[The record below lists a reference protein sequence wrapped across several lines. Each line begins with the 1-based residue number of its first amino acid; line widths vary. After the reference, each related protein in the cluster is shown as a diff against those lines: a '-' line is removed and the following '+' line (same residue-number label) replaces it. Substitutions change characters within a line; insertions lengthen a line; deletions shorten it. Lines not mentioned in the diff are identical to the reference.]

1 MKRKTSLHAE
11 EELPAATSIPN
22 KARKNARLRTTYSS
36 FGQDGITA
44 TANAY
49 GHLLQITQ
57 YFGNKPSG
65 FVAVNLDDTEE
76 PHFVKWRAHDLQ
88 QQSIDP
94 TQGMRLL
101 LQRPADDTSAIDI
114 WDTNPKTM
122 SVPANVSPSP
132 LVIAPPRAKASSKTS
147 RYDVP
152 VPRPQWVNQ
161 SESGSGSN
169 GSQIFATEIPTII
182 IDTNLL
188 LRDLDFMAGEE
199 MKEFGLE
206 PHYSSRIT
214 NDGYSVARM
223 HSDYLYHRHS
233 DGRNANKDGRNT
245 IALFISPF
253 INEQPQQPQQ
263 FLEPAPEDLDN
274 YFVTPN
280 EQAWNDLIENKTLEI
295 TLAYT
300 LRLITSKEEDIATSP
315 VSAAD
320 LRKAKEQ
327 INKPEIWS
335 TYYLSVA
342 SPSGRFQRRF
352 MQLLLL
358 VVISLVTEFLGKQVL
373 CQGHLEWLFGED
385 HGFSP
390 HRWATGRAIAE
401 WESNPTLSEKS
412 VVDASLNI
420 IKAADFYRI
429 SKATPDTI
437 DDFRG
442 DVNDWIED
450 LHRNN
455 QDIEYVFPHSS
466 EDLPLQFQLSDHA
479 IIWRALKS
487 LELIGLSSE
496 LKANTIPGRRKS
508 SYSSRKIQDSIFKKF
523 TTDCTQL
530 SERLMATS
538 RSLSETS
545 FLLHIEDTAT
555 LSAMKMG
562 LFDLPKREELV
573 RRMTIESN
581 DEPDNVAP
589 GMPVGASTSRSDN
602 DLTDPWRNKH
612 EAWMATIDSQKLH
625 EDNDDD
631 NWDHPLQYALA
642 MVLSARGIH
651 MNSQTPAQMYTFARS
666 ILLQSSSPNGLFPGL
681 LDENKDPALFE
692 DDDAYWHASFE
703 VPFILWET
711 KKFSPRTEE
720 NSTDET
726 SSSFLLRR
734 NSAEAS
740 ISGAGFVKRYEP
752 FTETSDLGPNYE
764 WLYKEPEFFGFR
776 IDLSSKAIEKFC
788 EDHRRNV
795 EKGSETIN
803 RAVDAVQSPKQDTTL
818 QDYGYIID
826 ISGPEYTKILGQRN
840 LPFRIFSPDKIRS
853 FIGGVRDTT
862 NAKKRFFHFYRA
874 NLDVALN
881 CYLASSEEEEISSFF
896 DKHSSYSKYFFED
909 TTAIFNKWVVPDDA
923 TFQAIPWTETFKFP
937 DSAGSES
944 DKRVGRAVMSFRFDG
959 DVFDHYWTC
968 HFFDHNPQW
977 LSNTQAG
984 RPLISSRHVSGTLE
998 ADPWQQRRVLELL
1011 LFDIILKEMIKGTK
1025 GILEEIMT
1033 SVLTSSHSHKHRAT
1047 DQPTVD
1053 FSEIDAS
1060 TLLNALEVLSKVDSN
1075 TFASKNELW
1084 NKFQRIL
1091 QVIEDD
1097 LKESLT
1103 MIALWTDREEKRNI
1117 IKAGWTPRKEQK
1129 YQGAISRLKLLNSHK
1144 IHELRRCGANVA
1156 SFNMLLTRRL
1166 EVMRNDLDTKIVFL
1180 PVSFA
1185 TGVFSMSGAPT
1196 RELLGSMASTACV
1209 ALLITVVALLNA
1221 KVLGAELFGP
1231 IFNGIRPLS
1240 EAALRP
1246 IFRFCTGLIYLVLL
1260 SIISILP
1267 NKWIYFLQKRI
1278 EKAAS
1283 EQSSLQTSANE
1294 GFIDRKVKQIR
1305 NKVKAIEKEIGEE
1318 ERERR
1323 RKQKEE
1329 KRRRK
1334 EEEEEERKR
1343 EEEEEEEERKREG
1356 KKRESKEK
1364 EEGMSMKGL
1373 QETFSSGYD
1382 IGLGVEDQEST
1393 LLSDGENQQ
1402 ISSCSTYASF
1412 GDKGVTAT
1420 TNSHGHLLQ
1429 ITRYFD
1435 HGPSGF
1441 FCVDLTDI
1449 PPSHAFTHRMQKLQD
1464 YCTDP
1469 NSGVGVRIKH
1479 FMDFDAHTERPN
1491 EEVPKLDFIHDRW
1504 PHFVARTPK
1513 FDLETQYLVSE
1524 KTVYQIYTLKP
1535 CQGGDHLA
1543 DTPRSAMNI
1552 ELFVR
1557 NLSIKADS
1565 DENGSN
1571 SNHNEPQNTHYE
1583 KYSNHLSPK
1592 NDYVKRIRKI
1602 RNTVD
1607 GNQDVIALFI
1617 TSFINKHPQK
1627 FYVELKSGD
1636 VRIVLED
1643 RVLDSVLKE
1652 LKEGNKLEVT
1662 LAYRLELISSG
1673 QTEFNHSVSSE
1684 SLSSAQTA
1692 LREPFKIPVFTQ
1704 DERFNSNLRRNLE
1717 HILSVCSIP
1726 VSSDAN
1732 GKSPFIVLTC
1742 GDFSGHRI
1750 STAASFYAFRFLL
1763 LTLEDINSQ
1772 SRGVYRWESDPRD
1785 NNYVAE
1791 MTFRILEVCQGHLRW
1806 LIRENAK
1813 SDATIVGDDSNPN
1826 LIQQSLIST
1835 SFQIIKAAEFCRAAM
1850 SYKKTTLTK
1859 LEIENGFRTI
1869 VGKWTAALDE
1879 KNKGRHFV
1887 FPNLREEREQWVFH
1901 LSDQAIIWWAAKSAE
1916 ELALKGELQVNET
1929 SGTYPSRNGVLYSSD
1944 NIRASLLKRFTIGNS
1959 TFEKNMIAVSRSSN
1973 ETRFQLQ
1980 AKDTVLF
1987 YAMDLGLFDQDG
1999 SAESTY
2005 SLWQNKTEAW
2015 RCVVDYQK
2023 ECEHDQT
2030 THWDWEQPLRC
2041 ALAKKRE
2048 MHYFEG
2054 LQLMDS
2060 SPAISMRIKVYGGP
2074 IAERAPEIEHHCDY
2088 SVAPRVQRLA
2098 VNTVH
2103 RINII

>member
-1 MKRKTSLHAE
+1 MAITE

-122 SVPANVSPSP
+122 SVLANVSPSP
-132 LVIAPPRAKASSKTS
+132 LVKAPPRAKPSPSEKLSSKAG

-161 SESGSGSN
+161 SETGSGSN
-169 GSQIFATEIPTII
+169 GSQIFSEIPTIV

-188 LRDLDFMAGEE
+188 LRDLDFMAREE
-199 MKEFGLE
+199 MKEYGLE

-214 NDGYSVARM
+214 NDGYSVTRM

-233 DGRNANKDGRNT
+233 DGRNANKDDRNT

-263 FLEPAPEDLDN
+263 FSQPALEDLDN

-327 INKPEIWS
+327 INRRSPDMVPITIDKHLDFALSRNLEHI
-335 TYYLSVA
+335 LSVCSIPVWKVSEEIYTVALTCGDISGHRISGKA
-342 SPSGRFQRRF
+342 SFHAFQF
-352 MQLLLL
+352 LLLAYQYFDSKVPESGL
-358 VVISLVTEFLGKQVL
+358 CKLEKCTCEDYCCNMRSRIFRV

-390 HRWATGRAIAE
+390 HRWATGRAIAG
-401 WESNPTLSEKS
+401 WESNVTLSEKS

-429 SKATPDTI
+429 SKATQDTI

-711 KKFSPRTEE
+711 KKYSPRTEE

-788 EDHRRNV
+788 EEHRRNV

-803 RAVDAVQSPKQDTTL
+803 RAVEAFQPLKQDTL

-909 TTAIFNKWVVPDDA
+909 TTAIFNKWVTELHLSFYQVVPDDA
-923 TFQAIPWTETFKFP
+923 VFQAIPWTETFKFP

-1166 EVMRNDLDTKIVFL
+1166 EVMRNDLDTKSNVDIRLFTYVTVVFL

-1283 EQSSLQTSANE
+1283 EQSSLQTSSNE
-1294 GFIDRKVKQIR
+1294 GFVDRKVKQIR

-1329 KRRRK
+1329 KRKRK

-1364 EEGMSMKGL
+1364 EEG
-1373 QETFSSGYD
+1373 
-1382 IGLGVEDQEST
+1382 VE
-1393 LLSDGENQQ
+1393 
-1402 ISSCSTYASF
+1402 
-1412 GDKGVTAT
+1412 
-1420 TNSHGHLLQ
+1420 
-1429 ITRYFD
+1429 
-1435 HGPSGF
+1435 
-1441 FCVDLTDI
+1441 
-1449 PPSHAFTHRMQKLQD
+1449 
-1464 YCTDP
+1464 
-1469 NSGVGVRIKH
+1469 
-1479 FMDFDAHTERPN
+1479 ERR
-1491 EEVPKLDFIHDRW
+1491 EEVASLRQADQDPAA
-1504 PHFVARTPK
+1504 ARGRT
-1513 FDLETQYLVSE
+1513 
-1524 KTVYQIYTLKP
+1524 
-1535 CQGGDHLA
+1535 GD
-1543 DTPRSAMNI
+1543 
-1552 ELFVR
+1552 
-1557 NLSIKADS
+1557 
-1565 DENGSN
+1565 
-1571 SNHNEPQNTHYE
+1571 
-1583 KYSNHLSPK
+1583 
-1592 NDYVKRIRKI
+1592 
-1602 RNTVD
+1602 
-1607 GNQDVIALFI
+1607 
-1617 TSFINKHPQK
+1617 
-1627 FYVELKSGD
+1627 
-1636 VRIVLED
+1636 
-1643 RVLDSVLKE
+1643 
-1652 LKEGNKLEVT
+1652 
-1662 LAYRLELISSG
+1662 
-1673 QTEFNHSVSSE
+1673 
-1684 SLSSAQTA
+1684 
-1692 LREPFKIPVFTQ
+1692 
-1704 DERFNSNLRRNLE
+1704 
-1717 HILSVCSIP
+1717 
-1726 VSSDAN
+1726 
-1732 GKSPFIVLTC
+1732 
-1742 GDFSGHRI
+1742 
-1750 STAASFYAFRFLL
+1750 
-1763 LTLEDINSQ
+1763 
-1772 SRGVYRWESDPRD
+1772 
-1785 NNYVAE
+1785 
-1791 MTFRILEVCQGHLRW
+1791 
-1806 LIRENAK
+1806 
-1813 SDATIVGDDSNPN
+1813 
-1826 LIQQSLIST
+1826 
-1835 SFQIIKAAEFCRAAM
+1835 
-1850 SYKKTTLTK
+1850 
-1859 LEIENGFRTI
+1859 
-1869 VGKWTAALDE
+1869 
-1879 KNKGRHFV
+1879 
-1887 FPNLREEREQWVFH
+1887 
-1901 LSDQAIIWWAAKSAE
+1901 
-1916 ELALKGELQVNET
+1916 
-1929 SGTYPSRNGVLYSSD
+1929 SSD
-1944 NIRASLLKRFTIGNS
+1944 NTV
-1959 TFEKNMIAVSRSSN
+1959 AVSNMDVDEGTPRNIFERIRYRFGGGRSRINRSS
-1973 ETRFQLQ
+1973 
-1980 AKDTVLF
+1980 V
-1987 YAMDLGLFDQDG
+1987 
-1999 SAESTY
+1999 
-2005 SLWQNKTEAW
+2005 
-2015 RCVVDYQK
+2015 
-2023 ECEHDQT
+2023 
-2030 THWDWEQPLRC
+2030 
-2041 ALAKKRE
+2041 
-2048 MHYFEG
+2048 
-2054 LQLMDS
+2054 
-2060 SPAISMRIKVYGGP
+2060 
-2074 IAERAPEIEHHCDY
+2074 
-2088 SVAPRVQRLA
+2088 
-2098 VNTVH
+2098 
-2103 RINII
+2103 

>member
-1 MKRKTSLHAE
+1 MAITEE
-11 EELPAATSIPN
+11 EELPSATSIPN

-49 GHLLQITQ
+49 GHLLQISQ

-132 LVIAPPRAKASSKTS
+132 LVIAPPRAKASPKTS

-169 GSQIFATEIPTII
+169 GSQIFSEIPTIV

-188 LRDLDFMAGEE
+188 LRDLDFMAREE
-199 MKEFGLE
+199 TKEYGLE

-214 NDGYSVARM
+214 NDGYCVARM
-223 HSDYLYHRHS
+223 HSDYLYNRHS
-233 DGRNANKDGRNT
+233 DGRNANKDDRNT

-263 FLEPAPEDLDN
+263 FSEPAPEDLDN

-300 LRLITSKEEDIATSP
+300 LKLITSKDEDIATSP

-327 INKPEIWS
+327 INRPEIWS
-335 TYYLSVA
+335 IYYLSVA
-342 SPSGRFQRRF
+342 SPSGKLQRRF

-358 VVISLVTEFLGKQVL
+358 VVISLVTGFLGKQVL

-390 HRWATGRAIAE
+390 H
-401 WESNPTLSEKS
+401 SNPTLSEKS

-420 IKAADFYRI
+420 IKATDFYRI
-429 SKATPDTI
+429 SKATQDTI

-442 DVNDWIED
+442 D
-450 LHRNN
+450 
-455 QDIEYVFPHSS
+455 DIEY
-466 EDLPLQFQLSDHA
+466 FQLSDHA

-555 LSAMKMG
+555 LSAMKM
-562 LFDLPKREELV
+562 V

-631 NWDHPLQYALA
+631 NWDHPLQ
-642 MVLSARGIH
+642 GIH
-651 MNSQTPAQMYTFARS
+651 MNSQTPAQ
-666 ILLQSSSPNGLFPGL
+666 ISSPNGLFPGL

-703 VPFILWET
+703 Y
-711 KKFSPRTEE
+711 SPRTEE
-720 NSTDET
+720 NSTDEA

-788 EDHRRNV
+788 EEHRRNV
-795 EKGSETIN
+795 DKSSETIN
-803 RAVDAVQSPKQDTTL
+803 RAVDAVQSPKQDTL

-909 TTAIFNKWVVPDDA
+909 TTAIFNKWVTELHLSFYQVVPDDA
-923 TFQAIPWTETFKFP
+923 FFQAIPWTETFKFP

-968 HFFDHNPQW
+968 HFFDHNPHW

-1166 EVMRNDLDTKIVFL
+1166 EVMRNDLDTKSNVDIRLFTYVTVVFL

-1294 GFIDRKVKQIR
+1294 GFVDRKVKQIR
-1305 NKVKAIEKEIGEE
+1305 NKVKEIEKEIGEE

-1356 KKRESKEK
+1356 MKRESKEK
-1364 EEGMSMKGL
+1364 EEGSHYLTWMSMKGL
-1373 QETFSSGYD
+1373 QETFLSEYG
-1382 IGLGVEDQEST
+1382 IGLGAEDQEST
-1393 LLSDGENQQ
+1393 LLSDDENEQ
-1402 ISSCSTYASF
+1402 ISCCSTYASF

-1435 HGPSGF
+1435 HEPSGLF
-1441 FCVDLTDI
+1441 RVDLTDI
-1449 PPSHAFTHRMQKLQD
+1449 LPSRSIAHRMQKLQD
-1464 YCTDP
+1464 YCRDP
-1469 NSGVGVRIKH
+1469 NTGVGVRIEYS
-1479 FMDFDAHTERPN
+1479 MDGDTHGGRPN
-1491 EEVPKLDFIHDRW
+1491 EEVPKLDFVHDRW
-1504 PHFVARTPK
+1504 PHFVTKTPE
-1513 FDLETQYLVSE
+1513 FDLKTQYIVSE
-1524 KTVYQIYTLKP
+1524 KTVYQIYALKLFQREGHIAEIP
-1535 CQGGDHLA
+1535 QP
-1543 DTPRSAMNI
+1543 TMNI
-1552 ELFVR
+1552 KLFLR
-1557 NLSIKADS
+1557 NLSVKADN
-1565 DENGSN
+1565 DKNN
-1571 SNHNEPQNTHYE
+1571 SNPNNNDTQNTHYE
-1583 KYSNHLSPK
+1583 EYSNHLSPEK
-1592 NDYVKRIRKI
+1592 GYIKRTRNI
-1602 RNTVD
+1602 RNTEN

-1617 TSFINKHPQK
+1617 TPFINKSPQK
-1627 FYVELKSGD
+1627 FDVEPKSRD
-1636 VRIVLED
+1636 YHIILEG
-1643 RVLDSVLKE
+1643 SVLKNFR
-1652 LKEGNKLEVT
+1652 EGNELEVT
-1662 LAYRLELISSG
+1662 LAYRLELISSRETG
-1673 QTEFNHSVSSE
+1673 FNYFVSSREIGFNHFVSSGETGFNYSVSSRETGFNYSVSSE
-1684 SLSSAQTA
+1684 SLSDAQA
-1692 LREPFKIPVFTQ
+1692 VLGKPFKRPVLTQ
-1704 DERFNSNLRRNLE
+1704 DDHFNVNLRRNLE

-1726 VSSDAN
+1726 VSSDADGN
-1732 GKSPFIVLTC
+1732 NPSIALTC
-1742 GDFSGHRI
+1742 GDISGHRI
-1750 STAASFYAFRFLL
+1750 STEASFYAFQFLL
-1763 LTLEDINSQ
+1763 LALENMNNQ
-1772 SRGVYRWESDPRD
+1772 SRGVYQSENDSTADD
-1785 NNYVAE
+1785 YAGD
-1791 MTFRILEVCQGHLRW
+1791 MKSRIIEVCQGHLKW
-1806 LIRENAK
+1806 LLESAESNSEVSSINGAS
-1813 SDATIVGDDSNPN
+1813 SDAPIVDGVSNPN
-1826 LIQQSLIST
+1826 VLKQSLIST
-1835 SFQIIKAAEFCRAAM
+1835 SFQIIKAAEFCRAVM
-1850 SYKKTTLTK
+1850 SNVSEATK
-1859 LEIENGFRTI
+1859 LEIANGFRTI
-1869 VGKWTAALDE
+1869 VRKWTAALGE
-1879 KNKGRHFV
+1879 KNKGGDFL
-1887 FPNLREEREQWVFH
+1887 FPNLRKEREQWVFH
-1901 LSDQAIIWWAAKSAE
+1901 ISDHAIIWWAAKSAE
-1916 ELALKGELQVNET
+1916 ELELRVDKNL
-1929 SGTYPSRNGVLYSSD
+1929 GTYISRDGVIYSKE
-1944 NIRASLLKRFTIGNS
+1944 IQKSLLKRFTIGNS
-1959 TFEKNMIAVSRSSN
+1959 SFEKHMIAISRSSN
-1973 ETRFQLQ
+1973 ETRFQFR
-1980 AKDTVLF
+1980 ARDTVLF
-1987 YAMDLGLFDQDG
+1987 YAMERGVFDQDDAVEDG
-1999 SAESTY
+1999 SST
-2005 SLWQNKTEAW
+2005 WKNKIEAW
-2015 RCVVDYQK
+2015 RCTVDYQK
-2023 ECEHDQT
+2023 DCEDDQNA
-2030 THWDWEQPLRC
+2030 HLNWDQPLLSNGPDANR
-2041 ALAKKRE
+2041 
-2048 MHYFEG
+2048 
-2054 LQLMDS
+2054 D
-2060 SPAISMRIKVYGGP
+2060 PRIEY
-2074 IAERAPEIEHHCDY
+2074 HCDH
-2088 SVAPRVQRLA
+2088 SI
-2098 VNTVH
+2098 TSGF
-2103 RINII
+2103 

>member
-1 MKRKTSLHAE
+1 MDITE
-11 EELPAATSIPN
+11 EELPGATSIPN
-22 KARKNARLRTTYSS
+22 KARRNARLRTTYSS

-132 LVIAPPRAKASSKTS
+132 LVIAPPRAKASSKTT

-152 VPRPQWVNQ
+152 VPRAQWVNQ

-169 GSQIFATEIPTII
+169 VRFVHNRWPSFSTKTPAFDIDIQYVISNKTVYQTYTFKLCQGSQIFSEIPTIV

-188 LRDLDFMAGEE
+188 LRDLDFMAREE
-199 MKEFGLE
+199 TKDYGLE

-233 DGRNANKDGRNT
+233 DGRNANKDDRNT
-245 IALFISPF
+245 IALFITPF

-263 FLEPAPEDLDN
+263 FSQPALEDLDN

-280 EQAWNDLIENKTLEI
+280 EQALNDLIENKTLEI

-327 INKPEIWS
+327 INRRSPDMVPITIDKHLDFVLSRNLEHI
-335 TYYLSVA
+335 LSVCSIPVRKVSEEIYAIAITCGDISGHRVSGKA
-342 SPSGRFQRRF
+342 SFHAFQF
-352 MQLLLL
+352 LLLAYQYFDSKVPESGL
-358 VVISLVTEFLGKQVL
+358 CKLEKCTCENYCCNMRSRIFRV

-390 HRWATGRAIAE
+390 HRWATGRAIAG

-412 VVDASLNI
+412 VVDASFNI

-429 SKATPDTI
+429 SKATQDTI

-555 LSAMKMG
+555 LFAMKMG

-589 GMPVGASTSRSDN
+589 GMPVGASISRSDN

-642 MVLSARGIH
+642 MVLSARGIY

-711 KKFSPRTEE
+711 KKYSPRTEE

-752 FTETSDLGPNYE
+752 FTETSDLDPNYE
-764 WLYKEPEFFGFR
+764 WLYKKPEFFGFR
-776 IDLSSKAIEKFC
+776 INLSSKAIEKFC
-788 EDHRRNV
+788 EEHRRNV
-795 EKGSETIN
+795 DKGSETLN
-803 RAVDAVQSPKQDTTL
+803 RAVEAFQPLKQDTL

-840 LPFRIFSPDKIRS
+840 LPFRIFAPDKIRS

-909 TTAIFNKWVVPDDA
+909 TTAIFNKWVTELHLSFYQVVPDDA
-923 TFQAIPWTETFKFP
+923 AFQAIPWTETFKFP

-1033 SVLTSSHSHKHRAT
+1033 SVLTSSHSHKHRAR

-1166 EVMRNDLDTKIVFL
+1166 EVMRNDLDTKSNVDIRLFTYVTVVFL

-1196 RELLGSMASTACV
+1196 RELLGSMALTACV

-1278 EKAAS
+1278 AKAAS

-1294 GFIDRKVKQIR
+1294 GFVDRKVKQIR

-1364 EEGMSMKGL
+1364 EEG
-1373 QETFSSGYD
+1373 
-1382 IGLGVEDQEST
+1382 VE
-1393 LLSDGENQQ
+1393 
-1402 ISSCSTYASF
+1402 
-1412 GDKGVTAT
+1412 
-1420 TNSHGHLLQ
+1420 
-1429 ITRYFD
+1429 
-1435 HGPSGF
+1435 
-1441 FCVDLTDI
+1441 
-1449 PPSHAFTHRMQKLQD
+1449 
-1464 YCTDP
+1464 
-1469 NSGVGVRIKH
+1469 
-1479 FMDFDAHTERPN
+1479 ERR
-1491 EEVPKLDFIHDRW
+1491 EEVASLRQADQDPAA
-1504 PHFVARTPK
+1504 ARGRTA
-1513 FDLETQYLVSE
+1513 DSSD
-1524 KTVYQIYTLKP
+1524 KTVALSNMDVDE
-1535 CQGGDHLA
+1535 G
-1543 DTPRSAMNI
+1543 TPRNI
-1552 ELFVR
+1552 FE
-1557 NLSIKADS
+1557 
-1565 DENGSN
+1565 
-1571 SNHNEPQNTHYE
+1571 
-1583 KYSNHLSPK
+1583 
-1592 NDYVKRIRKI
+1592 RIR
-1602 RNTVD
+1602 
-1607 GNQDVIALFI
+1607 
-1617 TSFINKHPQK
+1617 H
-1627 FYVELKSGD
+1627 
-1636 VRIVLED
+1636 
-1643 RVLDSVLKE
+1643 
-1652 LKEGNKLEVT
+1652 
-1662 LAYRLELISSG
+1662 
-1673 QTEFNHSVSSE
+1673 
-1684 SLSSAQTA
+1684 
-1692 LREPFKIPVFTQ
+1692 
-1704 DERFNSNLRRNLE
+1704 RF
-1717 HILSVCSIP
+1717 
-1726 VSSDAN
+1726 
-1732 GKSPFIVLTC
+1732 G
-1742 GDFSGHRI
+1742 G
-1750 STAASFYAFRFLL
+1750 
-1763 LTLEDINSQ
+1763 
-1772 SRGVYRWESDPRD
+1772 
-1785 NNYVAE
+1785 
-1791 MTFRILEVCQGHLRW
+1791 
-1806 LIRENAK
+1806 
-1813 SDATIVGDDSNPN
+1813 
-1826 LIQQSLIST
+1826 
-1835 SFQIIKAAEFCRAAM
+1835 
-1850 SYKKTTLTK
+1850 
-1859 LEIENGFRTI
+1859 
-1869 VGKWTAALDE
+1869 
-1879 KNKGRHFV
+1879 GR
-1887 FPNLREEREQWVFH
+1887 
-1901 LSDQAIIWWAAKSAE
+1901 S
-1916 ELALKGELQVNET
+1916 
-1929 SGTYPSRNGVLYSSD
+1929 
-1944 NIRASLLKRFTIGNS
+1944 
-1959 TFEKNMIAVSRSSN
+1959 
-1973 ETRFQLQ
+1973 
-1980 AKDTVLF
+1980 
-1987 YAMDLGLFDQDG
+1987 
-1999 SAESTY
+1999 
-2005 SLWQNKTEAW
+2005 
-2015 RCVVDYQK
+2015 
-2023 ECEHDQT
+2023 
-2030 THWDWEQPLRC
+2030 
-2041 ALAKKRE
+2041 
-2048 MHYFEG
+2048 
-2054 LQLMDS
+2054 
-2060 SPAISMRIKVYGGP
+2060 
-2074 IAERAPEIEHHCDY
+2074 
-2088 SVAPRVQRLA
+2088 
-2098 VNTVH
+2098 
-2103 RINII
+2103 RINRSDV